1 MKLKLKVHINGYR
14 RLWMFMVLLFV
25 LPISAQNKKE
35 RLRIGAVYTKIMDG
49 PVYLDL
55 ATSARIDRSNVDV
68 PGIDLEVYYEI
79 DGEEH
84 PLGNITTGSNGKA
97 RYTLENLDR
106 IQPDSTGLFILGA
119 SFGGNDTFRRA
130 SRSLEFRDAAIR
142 AELQKQDSI
151 NYIAASLSD
160 VGLDSLVEDA
170 LINVNV
176 KRMFKPLRISEEFL
190 MTDSEGSILVPIPA
204 DIPGKDGLLEI
215 EVVLEENDTYGIVKT
230 SLEAQ
235 VGTPIV
241 YKSTYDQRAIWARS
255 SKTPIFILIFTGIL
269 VLGSWGL
276 VLYLI
281 INMYKIAK
289 N

>member
-1 MKLKLKVHINGYR
+1 
-14 RLWMFMVLLFV
+14 MVLAFLLV
-25 LPISAQNKKE
+25 LPISAQKKKE

-55 ATSARIDRSNVDV
+55 STSARIDRSNVDV
-68 PGIDLEVYYEI
+68 PDIDLEVYYEV

-84 PLGNITTGSNGKA
+84 PLGEIRTGSDGKA
-97 RYTLENLDR
+97 RYTLENLGQ

-130 SRSLEFRDAAIR
+130 SRSMEFRDAAIR
-142 AELQKQDSI
+142 AELQEQDSVH
-151 NYIAASLSD
+151 YIAATFSD
-160 VGLDSLVEDA
+160 VALDSLVEDV

-176 KRMFKPLRISEEFL
+176 KRMFRPLRISEEFL
-190 MTDSEGSILVPIPA
+190 MTDAEGSILVPIPA
-204 DIPGKDGLLEI
+204 DIPGKDGMLEI

-241 YKSTYDQRAIWARS
+241 YNSTYDQRAIWARS

-276 VLYLI
+276 ILYLI